1 MIFLD
6 VRLSLMKEHSELF
19 TIFQTICNE
28 IQTQFRHSISVL
40 HSDNAIF
47 LRYGILWYGSSIH
60 LPPYPLTEWCCRKK
74 KQCHIIEKACTLS
87 IHAIAP
93 TNFEGDDILGDGYL
107 INRMS
112 LSSINDEVPRLFYFL
127 MKFSLRFLL
136 VFFILLV
143 LYMILLQVLI
153 S

>member
-1 MIFLD
+1 MKFKLNLD
-6 VRLSLMKEHSELF
+6 ILLVFCTVRM
-19 TIFQTICNE
+19 
-28 IQTQFRHSISVL
+28 QFFYVM
-40 HSDNAIF
+40 AF
-47 LRYGILWYGSSIH
+47 YGMGHQSTCPH
-60 LPPYPLTEWCCRKK
+60 TPLQNGVAER

-143 LYMILLQVLI
+143 LYKILLQVLI